1 MKTDT
6 NIEWGK
12 VDDTTL
18 VENLRSGNPRAIEE
32 IYDRYWKQL
41 LAVAYGILKDKDDA
55 QEIVQSVFIR
65 LWDRRQN
72 LKITNL
78 SGYLAT
84 SIRYAVYTMIQRNQ
98 RKEEVCQIYLN
109 RKQEKDYEEEKIYAN
124 FLKQYIN
131 GIVDKLPDRCKL
143 VFVYSREEGKTI
155 PEIAEK
161 LDIAEKTVESHLTKA
176 LKRIRLSLKE
186 IGVTSTFVLCII
198 KYLSSL

>member
-6 NIEWGK
+6 NIKWGK

-18 VENLRSGNPRAIEE
+18 VESLRSGNPRAIEE

-41 LAVAYGILKDKDDA
+41 LAVAYGIVKDKDDA

-65 LWDRRQN
+65 LWDRRQK

-186 IGVTSTFVLCII
+186 IGVTSTFFLCII

>member
-12 VDDTTL
+12 VDDKTL
-18 VENLRSGNPRAIEE
+18 VESLRSGNPRAIEE

-41 LAVAYGILKDKDDA
+41 LAVAYGIVKDKDDA

-186 IGVTSTFVLCII
+186 IGVTSTFFLCII